1 MGGATPMIATYT
13 IELQRTRDGWV
24 WGIDQTVEEGPAAH
38 IPSRYED
45 GETAFPTAAAAAAD
59 AERRIAAIEAG
70 EHRRLT

>member
-1 MGGATPMIATYT
+1 MIATYT

-24 WGIDQTVEEGPAAH
+24 WGIDQEVDDGPGAC

-45 GETAFPTAAAAAAD
+45 SDDTFPTAAAAAAD

-70 EHRRLT
+70 EHCRLT